1 MPAATEF
8 ETLNH
13 SPLSAQGGRLPGN
26 QLAVIFWQEQSG
38 NQGHGQPI
46 PLLLAMMIAY
56 AMNREVP
63 PPKRIAWI
71 SPADAG
77 TPEALNGTT

>member
-1 MPAATEF
+1 MPAASLF
-8 ETLNH
+8 EHLNH
-13 SPLSAQGGRLPGN
+13 SPLCAQAGRLPGN

-46 PLLLAMMIAY
+46 PILLAMMVTF

-71 SPADAG
+71 QP
-77 TPEALNGTT
+77 PEALHGTT